1 MRRLIPVLA
10 FVLALGGS
18 LWGEVGGDISEAIT
32 DAGATT
38 VTFASFKTSVRFT
51 NNVGSANE
59 VYIRL
64 YWCGET
70 ISDVTTATAKLVYF
84 PGESESF
91 TFNSRSETPGI
102 GYCGFSAITDA
113 GDTATIRYVA
123 K

>member
-18 LWGEVGGDISEAIT
+18 LWGEVAGDTEAIT

-59 VYIRL
+59 VYVRL

-91 TFNSRSETPGI
+91 TFNSRSETPG
-102 GYCGFSAITDA
+102 
-113 GDTATIRYVA
+113 
-123 K
+123 